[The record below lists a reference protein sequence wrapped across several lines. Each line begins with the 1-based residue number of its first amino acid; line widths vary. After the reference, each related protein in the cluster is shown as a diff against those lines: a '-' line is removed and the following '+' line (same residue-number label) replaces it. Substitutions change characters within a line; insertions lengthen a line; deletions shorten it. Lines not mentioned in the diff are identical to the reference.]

1 MQSNTNGALLA
12 GTTAVGMYPHGTWY
26 RGPLDMTG
34 NVLECCLNSYEEPTN
49 TSVRAE
55 GSRVLRGGSWNNNQD
70 NARCAYRNNNHPH
83 NSNDNTCNRV
93 VCASHIDPRPLAHW
107 IANATEAR
115 RLTRCRQCPSTTVC
129 GPR

>member
-12 GTTAVGMYPHGTWY
+12 GTTAVGMYPRGTWS

-70 NARCAYRNNNHPH
+70 NARCAYRNNNHPQ
-83 NSNDNTCNRV
+83 NRNNNIGFR
-93 VCASHIDPRPLAHW
+93 CAKTSPASAGWFGGSGRKAADSRMA
-107 IANATEAR
+107 AAR
-115 RLTRCRQCPSTTVC
+115 
-129 GPR
+129 